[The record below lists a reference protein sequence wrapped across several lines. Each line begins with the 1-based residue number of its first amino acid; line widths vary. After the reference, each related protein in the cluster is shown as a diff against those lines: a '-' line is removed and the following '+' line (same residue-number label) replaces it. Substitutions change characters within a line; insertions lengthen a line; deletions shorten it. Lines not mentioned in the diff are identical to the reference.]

1 MVSEVIFPRFWGVVC
16 IEKCFRNFEIVIG
29 SAVSEIS
36 RLARFYVN
44 TEQDSAK
51 RTIMKTIWYL
61 HTCYDGDR
69 DLLAAHKKPF
79 LVENGASSTFALV
92 LAP

>member
-1 MVSEVIFPRFWGVVC
+1 MIGNTLLVIMRGWIYLNPKKFLGTTPSM
-16 IEKCFRNFEIVIG
+16 IAL
-29 SAVSEIS
+29 SARSLNI
-36 RLARFYVN
+36 R
-44 TEQDSAK
+44 
-51 RTIMKTIWYL
+51 YL

-79 LVENGASSTFALV
+79 LVENGASSSFALV